1 MAQSD
6 PQLNCLLDLRGPRR
20 LKGQRVGVLAS
31 MFVVLQEALLGM
43 FSHLA
48 LTGSLE
54 SKRLDE

>member
-1 MAQSD
+1 M
-6 PQLNCLLDLRGPRR
+6 
-20 LKGQRVGVLAS
+20 KGQWVGVLAS

-48 LTGSLE
+48 LTGSPE